1 MLLQRF
7 NRGSRVL
14 NGRTPSVKDVA
25 AAAGVSL
32 GTVSNV
38 MNRPEV
44 VSSRTRERVERAMA
58 ELGFVRNESARQL
71 RAGTSRTLAY
81 VMLDGTNPF
90 FHDVAQGI
98 ELAAE
103 DADLSLFIC
112 NSNSRAEREEVH
124 LDRLLQQRVQG
135 ILITPVNPEA
145 PHLDELSRRGVPLVI
160 VDRVREGEGCCSVAV
175 DDVHGGR
182 IAVEHL
188 IEQGHTRAAF
198 IGGPESIGQVR
209 ERLQGAREIW
219 DELGLPAD
227 DLVHLPTEALTR
239 AEGRS
244 AGERLAGLPAP
255 GRPTAAVVPDDLPPP
270 RLLAAAF
277 CANDLLALGLLQQS
291 IGAGL
296 RVPDG
301 LAIVGFDDIEFAAA
315 AAVPLASVRQPRQ
328 ELGRAAAQLVLDEAT
343 NPDHRHRQL
352 SFTPELVARA
362 STAIRARAH

>member
-1 MLLQRF
+1 M
-7 NRGSRVL
+7 L

-44 VSSRTRERVERAMA
+44 VSPGTRERVERAMA

-81 VMLDGTNPF
+81 VMLDGSNPF

-145 PHLDELSRRGVPLVI
+145 PHLDELSRRGVPMVI
-160 VDRVREGEGCCSVAV
+160 VDRRRGDERVLL
-175 DDVHGGR
+175 GGR
-182 IAVEHL
+182 RRRARRPDRGRAPGRAGPHP
-188 IEQGHTRAAF
+188 GRRSSAARTR
-198 IGGPESIGQVR
+198 S
-209 ERLQGAREIW
+209 ARCASGCRAPGEIW
-219 DELGLPAD
+219 AELGLPARGPD
-227 DLVHLPTEALTR
+227 
-239 AEGRS
+239 
-244 AGERLAGLPAP
+244 LPA
-255 GRPTAAVVPDDLPPP
+255 RP
-270 RLLAAAF
+270 R
-277 CANDLLALGLLQQS
+277 
-291 IGAGL
+291 
-296 RVPDG
+296 R
-301 LAIVGFDDIEFAAA
+301 
-315 AAVPLASVRQPRQ
+315 
-328 ELGRAAAQLVLDEAT
+328 
-343 NPDHRHRQL
+343 
-352 SFTPELVARA
+352 
-362 STAIRARAH
+362 

>member
-1 MLLQRF
+1 M
-7 NRGSRVL
+7 V

-25 AAAGVSL
+25 RSAGVSL

-44 VSSRTRERVERAMA
+44 VSPTTRERVERAMV

-81 VMLDGTNPF
+81 VMLDGSNPF

-112 NSNSRAEREEVH
+112 NSNGRAEREEVH
-124 LDRLLQQRVQG
+124 LDRLMQQRVQG
-135 ILITPVNPEA
+135 ILITPVNPDA
-145 PHLDELSRRGVPLVI
+145 PHLAEISRRGIPVVI
-160 VDRVREGEGCCSVAV
+160 VDRVGAGGLFCSVAV
-175 DDVHGGR
+175 DDVLGGR

-188 IEQGHTRAAF
+188 AEQGHTRVAVV
-198 IGGPESIGQVR
+198 GGPESIGQVR
-209 ERLQGAREIW
+209 ERVEGARQIW
-219 DELGLPAD
+219 AELGLPPE
-227 DLVHLPTEALTR
+227 DLIHLPTAGLTV

-244 AGERLAGLPAP
+244 AGERLAGIPARR
-255 GRPTAAVVPDDLPPP
+255 RPT
-270 RLLAAAF
+270 AAF

-296 RVPDG
+296 RVPEE

-315 AAVPLASVRQPRQ
+315 AAVPLTSVRQPRQ
-328 ELGRAAAQLVLDEAT
+328 ELGRAAAQLVIDEAT
-343 NPDHRHRQL
+343 NPEHVHQQPL
-352 SFTPELVARA
+352 FVPELVARA
-362 STAIRARAH
+362 STVVRSRAY

>member
-1 MLLQRF
+1 
-7 NRGSRVL
+7 VL

-58 ELGFVRNESARQL
+58 DLGFVRNESARQL

-112 NSNSRAEREEVH
+112 NSNSRSAREAVH

-135 ILITPVNPEA
+135 ILITPVDPAA
-145 PHLDELSRRGVPLVI
+145 PHLDELVRRGVPMVI
-160 VDRVREGEGCCSVAV
+160 VDRVRGADSCCSVAV
-175 DDVHGGR
+175 DDVLGGR

-188 IEQGHTRAAF
+188 AEQGHTRVAF
-198 IGGPESIGQVR
+198 IGGPESIGQVH
-209 ERLQGAREIW
+209 ERLEGARQIW
-219 DELGLPAD
+219 ESLGRDPE
-227 DLVHLPTEALTR
+227 DLVYLPTEAMTV

-244 AGERLAGLPAP
+244 AGERLAGLPVRR
-255 GRPTAAVVPDDLPPP
+255 RPT
-270 RLLAAAF
+270 AAF

-296 RVPDG
+296 RVPED

-315 AAVPLASVRQPRQ
+315 AAVPLTSVRQPRQ
-328 ELGRAAAQLVLDEAT
+328 ELGRAAAQLVIDEAT
-343 NPDHRHRQL
+343 NPDHRHQQL

-362 STAIRARAH
+362 STVNRTRPF

>member
-1 MLLQRF
+1 
-7 NRGSRVL
+7 VD

-44 VSSRTRERVERAMA
+44 VSPTTRERVERAMA
-58 ELGFVRNESARQL
+58 DLGFVRNESARQL

-81 VMLDGTNPF
+81 VMLDGSNPF

-98 ELAAE
+98 EMAAE

-124 LDRLLQQRVQG
+124 LDRLMQQRVQG

-145 PHLDELSRRGVPLVI
+145 TYLDDIAARGIPVVI
-160 VDRVREGEGCCSVAV
+160 VDRVRAGGTFCSVAV
-175 DDVHGGR
+175 DDILGGR

-188 IEQGHTRAAF
+188 AEQGHTRVAV

-209 ERLQGAREIW
+209 ERLEGAREIW
-219 DELGLPAD
+219 AELGQPPD
-227 DLVHLPTEALTR
+227 DLIYLPTAALTV

-244 AGERLAGLPAP
+244 AGERLAGLPTRR
-255 GRPTAAVVPDDLPPP
+255 RPT
-270 RLLAAAF
+270 AAF
-277 CANDLLALGLLQQS
+277 CANDLLALGLLQQT
-291 IGAGL
+291 IGSGL
-296 RVPDG
+296 RVPDD

-315 AAVPLASVRQPRQ
+315 AAVPLTSVRQPRQ
-328 ELGRAAAQLVLDEAT
+328 ELGRAAAHLVLDEAT
-343 NPDHRHRQL
+343 NPAHQHQQL
-352 SFTPELVARA
+352 IFTPELVARA
-362 STAIRARAH
+362 STASRIRSF

>member
-1 MLLQRF
+1 M
-7 NRGSRVL
+7 V

-25 AAAGVSL
+25 RSAGVSL

-44 VSSRTRERVERAMA
+44 VSPSTRERVERAMA

-81 VMLDGTNPF
+81 VMLDGSNPF

-103 DADLSLFIC
+103 EADLSLFIC
-112 NSNSRAEREEVH
+112 NSNGRAEREEVH

-135 ILITPVNPEA
+135 ILVTPVNPDA
-145 PHLDELSRRGVPLVI
+145 AHLVEISRRGIPVVI
-160 VDRVREGEGCCSVAV
+160 VDRVGAGGLFCSVAV
-175 DDVHGGR
+175 DDVLGGR

-188 IEQGHTRAAF
+188 AEQGHTKVAVV
-198 IGGPESIGQVR
+198 GGPESIGQVR
-209 ERLQGAREIW
+209 ERVEGARQIW
-219 DELGLPAD
+219 AELGLPPD
-227 DLVHLPTEALTR
+227 DLTYLPTAALTV

-244 AGERLAGLPAP
+244 AGERLAGIS
-255 GRPTAAVVPDDLPPP
+255 GRRRPT
-270 RLLAAAF
+270 AAF

-296 RVPDG
+296 RVPEE

-315 AAVPLASVRQPRQ
+315 AAVPLTSVRQPRQ
-328 ELGRAAAQLVLDEAT
+328 ELGRAAAALVIDEAT
-343 NPDHRHRQL
+343 NPDHVHRQPL
-352 SFTPELVARA
+352 FMPELVARA
-362 STAIRARAH
+362 STVIRSRAY

>member
-1 MLLQRF
+1 
-7 NRGSRVL
+7 VD

-38 MNRPEV
+38 MNRPGV
-44 VSSRTRERVERAMA
+44 VSPTTRERVERAMA
-58 ELGFVRNESARQL
+58 DLGFVRNESARQL

-81 VMLDGTNPF
+81 VMLDGSNPF

-124 LDRLLQQRVQG
+124 LDRLMQQRVQG

-145 PHLDELSRRGVPLVI
+145 TYLDDIAARGIPVVI
-160 VDRVREGEGCCSVAV
+160 VDRVRAGGTFCSVAV
-175 DDVHGGR
+175 DDILGGR

-188 IEQGHTRAAF
+188 AEQGHTRVAV

-209 ERLQGAREIW
+209 ERLEGAREIW
-219 DELGLPAD
+219 AELGQPPD
-227 DLVHLPTEALTR
+227 DLIYLPTAALTV

-244 AGERLAGLPAP
+244 AGERLAGLPTRR
-255 GRPTAAVVPDDLPPP
+255 RPT
-270 RLLAAAF
+270 AAF
-277 CANDLLALGLLQQS
+277 CANDLLALGLLQQT
-291 IGAGL
+291 IGSGL
-296 RVPDG
+296 RVPDD

-315 AAVPLASVRQPRQ
+315 AAVPLTSVRQPRQ
-328 ELGRAAAQLVLDEAT
+328 ELGRAAAHLVLDEAT
-343 NPDHRHRQL
+343 NPAHQHQQL
-352 SFTPELVARA
+352 IFTPELVARA
-362 STAIRARAH
+362 STASRIRSF